1 MSNTFGENSRKNLDQ
16 CHWELQ
22 KLMERVVE
30 VRDIS
35 IVCGIRNR
43 VDQNQM
49 FDEGKSKLRWPE
61 GKHNVRSPDLL
72 ANAVDIVPW
81 PEQYSDPMTMIHV
94 AGIVM
99 GIAAEMNIQIR
110 WGGDWN
116 RNQVIFSVDPK
127 DAAFVDLW
135 HFERVDS

>member
-1 MSNTFGENSRKNLDQ
+1 MPTFGETSRKNLDG

-30 VRDIS
+30 IRDIS
-35 IVCGIRNR
+35 VVCGIRGR
-43 VDQNQM
+43 KEQNEMYNASPQL
-49 FDEGKSKLRWPE
+49 SKLRWPN
-61 GKHNVRSPDLL
+61 GKHNVEDPAEL
-72 ANAVDIVPW
+72 AEAVDIVPW

-99 GIAAEMNIQIR
+99 GVAAEMKLTIR

-116 RNQVIFSVDPK
+116 RNADLK
-127 DAAFVDLW
+127 DQDFVDLW
-135 HFERVDS
+135 HFEIVNN

>member
-1 MSNTFGENSRKNLDQ
+1 MMASFGAQSRENLDQ

-30 VRDIS
+30 IRDIS
-35 IVCGIRNR
+35 IVCGIRGKE
-43 VDQNQM
+43 DQNRM
-49 FDEGKSKLRWPE
+49 FDEGKSKLRWPD
-61 GKHNVRSPDLL
+61 GKHNVQDPTDL
-72 ANAVDIVPW
+72 ADAVDIVPW

-99 GIAAEMNIQIR
+99 GVAAEMNIPIR

-116 RNQVIFSVDPK
+116 RNADLHDQEFK
-127 DAAFVDLW
+127 DLW
-135 HFERVDS
+135 HFERVS

>member
-35 IVCGIRNR
+35 IICGIRNR

-49 FDEGKSKLRWPE
+49 FDEGKSKLRWPD
-61 GKHNVRSPDLL
+61 GKHNVEDATELSD
-72 ANAVDIVPW
+72 AVDIVPW
-81 PEQYSDPMTMIHV
+81 PEQYSDSMTMIHV

-99 GIAAEMNIQIR
+99 GIAAEMNMQIR

-116 RNQVIFSVDPK
+116 RNADLNDQEFK
-127 DAAFVDLW
+127 DLW
-135 HFERVDS
+135 HFERVNL

>member
-1 MSNTFGENSRKNLDQ
+1 MTNSFSEASRKNLDQ

-22 KLMERVVE
+22 VLMERVVQ

-35 IVCGIRNR
+35 VVCGIRGR
-43 VDQNQM
+43 VEQNKM
-49 FDEGKSKLRWPE
+49 FDEGSSKLRWPD
-61 GKHNVRSPDLL
+61 GKHNVESEDEL
-72 ANAVDIVPW
+72 ADAVDIVPW

-99 GIAAEMNIQIR
+99 GIAAEMGINIR

-116 RNQVIFSVDPK
+116 RNSDLK
-127 DAAFVDLW
+127 DQEFIDLW
-135 HFERVDS
+135 HFELF

>member
-35 IVCGIRNR
+35 IICGIRNR

-49 FDEGKSKLRWPE
+49 FDEGKSKLRWPD
-61 GKHNVRSPDLL
+61 GKHNVEDATELSD
-72 ANAVDIVPW
+72 AVDIVPW
-81 PEQYSDPMTMIHV
+81 PEQYSDSMTMIHV

-99 GIAAEMNIQIR
+99 GIAAEMNMQIR

-116 RNQVIFSVDPK
+116 RNADLNDQEFK
-127 DAAFVDLW
+127 DLW
-135 HFERVDS
+135 HFERVGS